1 MDRLAKR
8 KLIQKVRNRMSAQRS
23 RMRKGIHYKI
33 IEQENLS
40 LRAEL
45 GRASQI
51 TSQLQNENLLLA
63 RENLELQNRIKSLET
78 SGCAKWYER
87 GSSNRQFRGR

>member
-33 IEQENLS
+33 IEQENIS
-40 LRAEL
+40 LRRDL
-45 GRASQI
+45 DRVNQKVH
-51 TSQLQNENLLLA
+51 QLNTQNYFLAKENQ
-63 RENLELQNRIKSLET
+63 ELQNKIKSIN
-78 SGCAKWYER
+78 SNSCAQW
-87 GSSNRQFRGR
+87 